1 MRPSRIWLAVGVS
14 LGATVS
20 IGGHADARSGASI
33 TASFAD
39 SCRDVAAHATKDI
52 SHVVI
57 RYADGRDVKVE
68 SIDGPDYAI
77 DGGPGDEIVSM
88 TVKASVT
95 IKTFDCHQTGNPPVA
110 LVETR
115 RCGFGVCG
123 DWTSLD
129 SDGSHERCSHAL
141 DPIPFRGIGST
152 DLDGDIESWSI
163 DFGDGGAP
171 VRGLWAT
178 SPPVDVGH
186 LFPFPGG
193 LFTVTLTVVDA
204 TGITASDAI
213 VVCLADFTP
222 D

>member
-1 MRPSRIWLAVGVS
+1 MRPSRTWLAFGIS
-14 LGATVS
+14 LAGAISV
-20 IGGHADARSGASI
+20 GGHADARSGASI

-68 SIDGPDYAI
+68 PIDSPDYAI
-77 DGGPGDEIVSM
+77 DGGPGDEIASV

-95 IKTFDCHQTGNPPVA
+95 QATFDCSPAGNPPVA

-123 DWTSLD
+123 DWTALD
-129 SDGSHERCSHAL
+129 SDGSHERCSHAF
-141 DPIPFRGIGST
+141 DTIPFRGIGST
-152 DLDGDIESWSI
+152 DVDGDIESWSI
-163 DFGDGGAP
+163 DFGDGTAAQGA
-171 VRGLWAT
+171 WAT

-186 LFPFPGG
+186 LFPFTGAF
-193 LFTVTLTVVDA
+193 FTVTMTLVDA
-204 TGITASDAI
+204 TGLTASDTI